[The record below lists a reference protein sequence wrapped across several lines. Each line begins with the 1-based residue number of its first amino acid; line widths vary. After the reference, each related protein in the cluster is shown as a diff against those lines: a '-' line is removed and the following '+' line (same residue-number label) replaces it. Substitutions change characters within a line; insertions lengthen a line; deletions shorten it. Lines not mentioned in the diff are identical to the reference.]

1 MLSFLLI
8 FSGLVFVARRY
19 SQLPIGRALHAALI
33 EAPASWFTSTSPVRI
48 AILLILVA
56 GATLALAEL
65 SPLLMSS
72 DYALIPWLVD
82 MSVYLDAIGM
92 VWVAAAA
99 MRLTSAGYGI
109 SGLFQRALC
118 GNSSRPRARPR
129 SYRRRR
135 PKGQPPAKEDA
146 PSVVL
151 RVAGRACNAFA
162 LLLAGPSARTF
173 KTV

>member
-8 FSGLVFVARRY
+8 FLGLVFVARRY

-33 EAPASWFTSTSPVRI
+33 EAPASWLSGTPPMRI
-48 AILLILVA
+48 AILFVLVA

-65 SPLLMSS
+65 IPLLVAS

-92 VWVAAAA
+92 AWVAATAI
-99 MRLTSAGYGI
+99 RLTSACYGI
-109 SGLFQRALC
+109 SGLLQRALR
-118 GNSSRPRARPR
+118 GNSTRPRARPR

-135 PKGQPPAKEDA
+135 PKGPPPAKEDA
-146 PSVVL
+146 PGFVL
-151 RVAGRACNAFA
+151 RVASRVFNEFA
-162 LLLAGPSARTF
+162 PLLAGPSARPL